1 MRANKPIAKLVR
13 PDTYPDGACKA
24 CVGGWKCAFHIAE
37 DAERDR
43 RMADVLRQAVAGIR
57 QTRIARVC
65 SRFEL
70 ESDEFLTREQKAEL
84 MLAANP
90 NLA

>member
-1 MRANKPIAKLVR
+1 MKTRKPVAKLVK

-37 DAERDR
+37 DEERER
-43 RMADVLRQAVAGIR
+43 RMSDVLRQAVAGIR
-57 QTRIARVC
+57 ATRIARVC
-65 SRFEL
+65 ARFEL
-70 ESDEFLTREQKAEL
+70 ESDEFLTREQKAEA
-84 MLAANP
+84 MLLADP

>member
-1 MRANKPIAKLVR
+1 MKTNKPVARLVK
-13 PDTYPDGACKA
+13 PETYPDGACKA
-24 CVGGWKCAFHIAE
+24 CAGGWKCAYHIAE

-43 RMADVLRQAVAGIR
+43 QMSAVLRRACEGIR
-57 QTRIARVC
+57 INRIARVC
-65 SRFEL
+65 ARFEL
-70 ESDEFLTREQKAEL
+70 ESDEFLTREQKAEA